1 LISFN
6 RICQTIIVVGNH
18 RNFASIP
25 QLLRHIEPGGCA
37 MNDDRV
43 AGSVR
48 NIGGIDRAPGD
59 AAGAAEDAYGQAV
72 DIAKDSAQKV
82 RDVAVEGHDFLKK
95 FMEDNPHTTAA
106 IALAIG
112 IFIGYAAHRPPQR
125 RHWWD

>member
-1 LISFN
+1 
-6 RICQTIIVVGNH
+6 
-18 RNFASIP
+18 
-25 QLLRHIEPGGCA
+25 

-48 NIGGIDRAPGD
+48 NISGKVQEGIGRPPGD
-59 AAGAAEDAYGQAV
+59 VKTEAKGLMNQAAGAAEDAYGQAV

-82 RDVAVEGHDFLKK
+82 RDVAFEGHDFWKK